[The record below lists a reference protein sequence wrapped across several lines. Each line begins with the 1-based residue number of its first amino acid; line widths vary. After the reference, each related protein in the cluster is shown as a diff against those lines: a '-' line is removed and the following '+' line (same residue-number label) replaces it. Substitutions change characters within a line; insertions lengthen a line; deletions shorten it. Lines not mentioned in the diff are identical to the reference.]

1 MPIALAIL
9 LFFVLSPMVWLLH
22 RARLGPVPA
31 VFLAVALALT
41 VILSVGGLIGMQMS
55 EVIFDIPGYVATID
69 QKGFRDQTL
78 EILEIALIQRLRLL
92 ST

>member
-1 MPIALAIL
+1 MPLALKAVRKGGRVVCAGIH
-9 LFFVLSPMVWLLH
+9 VVLH

-55 EVIFDIPGYVATID
+55 EVIFDIPGYAATID

-78 EILEIALIQRLRLL
+78 EILEIALI
-92 ST
+92 